1 LWPNCWAIW
10 LAQMTQGF
18 DAALPGI
25 RFESVGACVETV
37 VTLMRQ
43 PGFAPYS
50 RVWLDIVSAAATA
63 RGIMPPLG
71 KQVIDGFLGWI
82 EARLPDGLD
91 APAEA
96 ARLVLTLIEGTLVM
110 DAVAAPL
117 RHRRPRAYKHPD
129 SGAPESP
136 GAPHFS
142 DGTTRMVLGNL
153 FSSDMAIDLGTA
165 NTLVYVKGK
174 GVVLNEP
181 SVVAYQVKDGVKKAL
196 AFGEDAKLMLGRTP
210 GSIQAIRPMRD
221 GVIADFDVAE
231 EMIKHFIRKV
241 HKRTTFTKPKIIVC
255 VPHGATPVEKRA
267 IRQSVL
273 SAGARKAGLIA
284 EPIAAAI
291 GAGMPIT
298 DPTGSM
304 VVDIGGGTTEVA
316 VLSLADIVYARS
328 VRVGGDRMDEAIISY
343 LRRQHNLLIG
353 EATAE
358 RIKTSIG
365 TARMPDDGRGA
376 SMRIRGR
383 DLLNGV
389 PKETE
394 VSQAQV
400 AEALAEPVQQ
410 ITEAVMGALEAT
422 PPDLAADIVD
432 RGVMLTGGGALLGD
446 LDLALREQ
454 TGLAI
459 SVADESLNCV
469 ALGTGKALEYENLL
483 RHAIDYES

>member
-1 LWPNCWAIW
+1 MI
-10 LAQMTQGF
+10 GSF
-18 DAALPGI
+18 KGI
-25 RFESVGACVETV
+25 F
-37 VTLMRQ
+37 
-43 PGFAPYS
+43 
-50 RVWLDIVSAAATA
+50 SAD
-63 RGIMPPLG
+63 L
-71 KQVIDGFLGWI
+71 
-82 EARLPDGLD
+82 
-91 APAEA
+91 
-96 ARLVLTLIEGTLVM
+96 
-110 DAVAAPL
+110 
-117 RHRRPRAYKHPD
+117 
-129 SGAPESP
+129 
-136 GAPHFS
+136 
-142 DGTTRMVLGNL
+142 
-153 FSSDMAIDLGTA
+153 AIDLGTA

-174 GVVLNEP
+174 GILLNEP
-181 SVVAYQVKDGVKKAL
+181 SVVAITEIKGKNHVL
-196 AFGEDAKLMLGRTP
+196 AVGEEAKTMLGKTP
-210 GSIQAIRPMRD
+210 GNIRAIRPMAD

-231 EMIKHFIRKV
+231 EMIKHFIKKV
-241 HKRTTFTKPKIIVC
+241 HKRGMFARPKIIVC

-267 IRQSVL
+267 IRESVL
-273 SAGARKAGLIA
+273 SAGARQAGLIA

-316 VLSLADIVYARS
+316 VLSLGDIVYARS

-343 LRRQHNLLIG
+343 LRRQHNLLVG

-358 RIKTSIG
+358 RIKTQIG
-365 TARMPDDGRGA
+365 TARMPEDGRGA
-376 SMRIRGR
+376 SMDIRGR

-394 VSQAQV
+394 VTQVQV
-400 AEALAEPVQQ
+400 AEALSEPVQQ
-410 ITEAVMGALEAT
+410 ICEAVMTALEST

-469 ALGTGKALEYENLL
+469 ALGTGKSLEFEKQLA
-483 RHAIDYES
+483 HVIDYGS